1 MLKFI
6 SDEIME
12 HIDDAENTENNI
24 DSVTAEET
32 LSKVQSCSRLFMG
45 QLQNI
50 ILDIFIC
57 HLVIGAMFI
66 RFVLEQ
72 LEQTSRTIH
81 ESYHKSYSY

>member
-1 MLKFI
+1 
-6 SDEIME
+6 ME

-24 DSVTAEET
+24 DSVAAEET

-50 ILDIFIC
+50 IWDIIIC
-57 HLVIGAMFI
+57 YLVIGAMFI

-72 LEQTSRTIH
+72 LEQTSRTIY
-81 ESYHKSYSY
+81 EPYHKNYSY